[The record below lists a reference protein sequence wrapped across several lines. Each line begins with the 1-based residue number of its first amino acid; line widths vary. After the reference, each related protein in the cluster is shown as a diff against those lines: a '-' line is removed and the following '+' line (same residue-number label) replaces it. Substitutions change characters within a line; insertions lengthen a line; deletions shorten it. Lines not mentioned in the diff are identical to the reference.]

1 MALGQEEIEAELNS
15 RFAAFAGEM
24 RLEGKAIS
32 YPLELKI
39 ADEMVAARVALVGDA
54 ARRINPL
61 AGQGLN
67 LGFKDVAALVEVLED
82 GRHAGLDIGA
92 LNVLAPYQQW
102 RRFDANATALGL
114 DAVDRLFSNDRAVLK
129 PLRGAGLMLADKLPF
144 LRRRLARQASAQQSH
159 LPKRMQPARR

>member
-1 MALGQEEIEAELNS
+1 
-15 RFAAFAGEM
+15 
-24 RLEGKAIS
+24 
-32 YPLELKI
+32 
-39 ADEMVAARVALVGDA
+39 MVGPRIALVGDA

-92 LNVLAPYQQW
+92 LNVLDPYQAW

-114 DAVDRLFSNDRAVLK
+114 DAIDRLFSNDSGALK
-129 PLRGAGLMLADKLPF
+129 PLRGAGLAIADKVPF
-144 LRRRLARQASAQQSH
+144 IRRALAGQASAQQAS
-159 LPKRMQPARR
+159 LPKRMQP